1 MPFIPTPTLLAAAL
15 LTAALIAGPARAQN
29 RVANYGLGTPGTA
42 TYEHFSFWT
51 NFGRRSD
58 LHYAYGKDRHDL
70 VLRYAGRARLGGQP
84 GFRVRFPDG
93 SLRYLALRG
102 DSLLVST
109 SPTATPKTFAWEYE
123 GPVNGVGT
131 ACSVCTA
138 DAQAAATLLRRHY
151 AQ

>member
-1 MPFIPTPTLLAAAL
+1 MRFSVFASAFATLLVMGSPA
-15 LTAALIAGPARAQN
+15 ARAQN

-42 TYEHFSFWT
+42 AYEHFSFWT
-51 NFGRRSD
+51 NFGQRSD
-58 LHYAYGKDRHDL
+58 LHYAYGKDRNDL

-102 DSLLVST
+102 DSLLVSP

-131 ACSVCTA
+131 ACSVCVA
-138 DAQAAATLLRRHY
+138 DAAAAATLLRQHY
-151 AQ
+151 LR